1 MTPVKSVAVAND
13 AAGRYAVGPSKYP
26 ERTTQ
31 SVGKLAGEP
40 VLPHDD
46 TLVKVAP
53 LRSAPV
59 RLLPANVA
67 FARLAP
73 LRSVDDRFVLAKVA
87 FVRLALLRSVDDTF
101 ALVNRALAKFTP
113 EKFTVLISAPVR
125 LAVGPTK

>member
-1 MTPVKSVAVAND
+1 MVRLTPVKSVAVAND

-59 RLLPANVA
+59 KVVPAKMALV
-67 FARLAP
+67 RSAP
-73 LRSVDDRFVLAKVA
+73 IRFVVDRFAP
-87 FVRLALLRSVDDTF
+87 TIF
-101 ALVNRALAKFTP
+101 ALERFTP
-113 EKFTVLISAPVR
+113 EKFNVLRSAPVR
-125 LAVGPTK
+125 LAVGPTR